1 MKSVRNSHRRSP
13 TDPQASIPIAI
24 VGLGNEFNGDDA
36 AGIWVVRALRELV
49 SAFPE
54 VLIIDAGLAPENFTA
69 TLRRFHPA
77 LVIMVDAAD
86 MGERPGTVICLPW
99 WEAEGWSGS
108 THTLPPSVLA
118 RFLTHELGCRILL
131 LAIQVSQTDFDASL
145 SMPVKAAVEAVA
157 GELAVQ
163 LKEK

>member
-1 MKSVRNSHRRSP
+1 MRSVRNSYRQSL
-13 TDPQASIPIAI
+13 TDPQASVPFAV

-36 AGIWVVRALRELV
+36 AGVWVARALQGLV
-49 SAFPE
+49 ATSSE
-54 VLIIDAGLAPENFTA
+54 TLIIDAGLAPENFTA

-77 LVIMVDAAD
+77 LVIMVDAVD
-86 MGERPGTVICLPW
+86 MGEKPGAVICLPW

-118 RFLTHELGCRILL
+118 SFLTHELDCRILL
-131 LAIQVSQTDFDASL
+131 LAIQVSQTDFDAPL
-145 SMPVKAAVEAVA
+145 SAPVKAAVEAVV
-157 GELAVQ
+157 GELAVR